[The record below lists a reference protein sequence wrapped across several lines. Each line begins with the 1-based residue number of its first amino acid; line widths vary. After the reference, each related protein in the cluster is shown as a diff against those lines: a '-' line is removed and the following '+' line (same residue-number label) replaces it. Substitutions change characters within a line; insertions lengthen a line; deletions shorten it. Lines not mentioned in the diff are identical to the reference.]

1 VSKSSSTPGPVV
13 LLGAADGLLLDDM
26 LRLAAAAHVEPVLAH
41 DVSSI
46 QRWWSQA
53 DLIVVGAD
61 LARALVRPPVR
72 RDRVLLVDRYDD
84 RAALN
89 ETAVALGAEHVVV
102 LPDDQAWLVD
112 QVAAAG
118 EGRPTGVVLP
128 VVGCRGGAGA
138 STLVAALARQAVD
151 VGLSC
156 VVVDADPTG
165 ADLDVL
171 LDMAD
176 EPGLRWPD
184 LVVSGGRLPA
194 EPLAAAL
201 PRRAGVAVLCAG
213 MPADVP
219 LLAGTRASQ
228 GSSGAP
234 APSSWLP
241 DGGLAPAVDAL
252 ARAFDLVVL
261 DVPRWLPGECRYAV
275 EAGDLLLLV
284 TTADLRGV
292 ASARRVRAE
301 LASCARPARL
311 VVRTTRSGVDPE
323 DVADLVPAPLAA
335 TLRHDRRVAGDGA
348 RGELVVRSSLR
359 RTARR
364 VLATLATAGD
374 PPMAG
379 LR

>member
-1 VSKSSSTPGPVV
+1 MSKSSSTPGPVV

-219 LLAGTRASQ
+219 LLAGTRASR

-241 DGGLAPAVDAL
+241 TAGSRRPWTPWLGRSTWSCSTSRGGFRGSAGT
-252 ARAFDLVVL
+252 
-261 DVPRWLPGECRYAV
+261 RWRP
-275 EAGDLLLLV
+275 V
-284 TTADLRGV
+284 T
-292 ASARRVRAE
+292 
-301 LASCARPARL
+301 CC
-311 VVRTTRSGVDPE
+311 
-323 DVADLVPAPLAA
+323 
-335 TLRHDRRVAGDGA
+335 
-348 RGELVVRSSLR
+348 SSLR
-359 RTARR
+359 PPTCVASPRLAACAQSSHPAPARPDWWCARLGPESTRRTSPTSSRR
-364 VLATLATAGD
+364 RSRRHFGTIGASLATGLAVSWSCGPVCAA
-374 PPMAG
+374 PPAACWPP
-379 LR
+379 

>member
-1 VSKSSSTPGPVV
+1 MSKSSSTPGPVV

-261 DVPRWLPGECRYAV
+261 DVPRWLPGS
-275 EAGDLLLLV
+275 AGTRWRPV
-284 TTADLRGV
+284 T
-292 ASARRVRAE
+292 
-301 LASCARPARL
+301 CC
-311 VVRTTRSGVDPE
+311 
-323 DVADLVPAPLAA
+323 
-335 TLRHDRRVAGDGA
+335 
-348 RGELVVRSSLR
+348 SSLR
-359 RTARR
+359 PPTCVASPRLAACAQSSHPAPARPDWWCARLGPESTRRTSPTSSRR
-364 VLATLATAGD
+364 RSRRHFGTIGASLATGLAVSWSCGPVCAA
-374 PPMAG
+374 PPAACWPP
-379 LR
+379 